1 MSLPPPTAPVP
12 NFSTPDEA
20 EQGFYQSVAQ
30 ANLDALMAIWA
41 DEDDIVCIDPDGRRA
56 LGHAAIRQGWQ
67 SIFSGCHHLEIEV
80 QNIMRW
86 QSGLVAIHLVQESVT
101 LFNVPDA
108 LTNTEHHN
116 ALVKRNGTTTAMNVY
131 VRGANGWR
139 LVCHQATAQ
148 LAAIEAQAAAATHTL
163 H

>member
-1 MSLPPPTAPVP
+1 
-12 NFSTPDEA
+12 
-20 EQGFYQSVAQ
+20 
-30 ANLDALMAIWA
+30 
-41 DEDDIVCIDPDGRRA
+41 
-56 LGHAAIRQGWQ
+56 
-67 SIFSGCHHLEIEV
+67 
-80 QNIMRW
+80 MRW

-108 LTNTEHHN
+108 LTNTEHPN

>member
-1 MSLPPPTAPVP
+1 MSLSPPTAPVP
-12 NFSTPDEA
+12 NCSTPDEA

-56 LGHAAIRQGWQ
+56 AGHAAIRQGWQ
-67 SIFSGCHHLEIEV
+67 AIFAGCHHLEIEV
-80 QNIMRW
+80 TNVMRW
-86 QSGLVAIHLVQESVT
+86 QSGLVAIHLVQENVTMFSV
-101 LFNVPDA
+101 PEA
-108 LTNTEHHN
+108 LTDTEHPN
-116 ALVKRNGTTTAMNVY
+116 ALVKRNGMTTAMNVY

-148 LAAIEAQAAAATHTL
+148 LASIEAQATAAAHTL

>member
-20 EQGFYQSVAQ
+20 EQGFYQSVTQ

-56 LGHAAIRQGWQ
+56 TGHAAIRQGWQ
-67 SIFSGCHHLEIEV
+67 SIFTGCHHLEIEV
-80 QNIMRW
+80 TNIIRW
-86 QSGLVAIHLVQESVT
+86 QSGLLAIHLVQESVT
-101 LFNVPDA
+101 MFSVPEA
-108 LTNTEHHN
+108 LTNTEHPN
-116 ALVKRNGTTTAMNVY
+116 ALVKRNGVTTAMNVY
-131 VRGANGWR
+131 VRGSNGWR

-148 LAAIEAQAAAATHTL
+148 LAAVEAQITAATHTL

>member
-12 NFSTPDEA
+12 NFSTPEEA

-30 ANLDALMAIWA
+30 ANIEALMTIWA
-41 DEDDIVCIDPDGRRA
+41 DEDEIVCIDPDGRRA
-56 LGHAAIRQGWQ
+56 AGHAAIRQGWQ
-67 SIFSGCHHLEIEV
+67 SIFASCHHLEIEV
-80 QNIMRW
+80 TNVMRW
-86 QSGLVAIHLVQESVT
+86 QSGLVAVHLVQESVT
-101 LFNVPDA
+101 MFSVPEA
-108 LTNTEHHN
+108 LTDTEHPN
-116 ALVKRNGTTTAMNVY
+116 ALVKRNGITTAMNVY

-148 LAAIEAQAAAATHTL
+148 LASIETQTVAAAHTL

>member
-1 MSLPPPTAPVP
+1 MSLPPPAAPVP

-30 ANLDALMAIWA
+30 ANIEALMAVWA
-41 DEDDIVCIDPDGRRA
+41 DEDEIVCIDPDGRRA
-56 LGHAAIRQGWQ
+56 AGHAAIRQGWQ

-80 QNIMRW
+80 GNLMRW
-86 QSGLVAIHLVQESVT
+86 QSGLVAIHLVQENVT
-101 LFNVPDA
+101 MFNVPEA
-108 LTNTEHHN
+108 LTDTEHPN
-116 ALVKRNGTTTAMNVY
+116 ALVKRNGITTAMNVY

-148 LAAIEAQAAAATHTL
+148 LAAIEAQRAAAAHTL